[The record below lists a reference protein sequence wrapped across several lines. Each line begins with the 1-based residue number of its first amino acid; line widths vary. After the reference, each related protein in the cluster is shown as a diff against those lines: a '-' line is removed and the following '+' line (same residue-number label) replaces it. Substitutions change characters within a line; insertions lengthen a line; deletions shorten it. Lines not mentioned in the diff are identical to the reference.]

1 VYPLLGNT
9 PDKRI
14 PLTGINDLLYNEHK
28 SLKKSNN
35 VNYREWSSMSRKRDQ
50 LIQTGEALF
59 VKHGMRRVTVEEICR
74 QAGVSKPTFYKYFEN
89 KAALARCIDDLWIE
103 ETLHRIDGIEDSE
116 APFPEKL
123 KQILSIKQE
132 LAARP
137 GPEFLEDL
145 IHLDVDLSNALRR
158 VMRFLVKAQQKGDI
172 RVDVRPEVLMAA
184 FNLLNSMQHDPRIRD
199 LYEDA
204 ETLAGDVFK
213 LFHYGALSA
222 DHREAGLPGTDAGAA
237 TEDSS

>member
-1 VYPLLGNT
+1 
-9 PDKRI
+9 
-14 PLTGINDLLYNEHK
+14 
-28 SLKKSNN
+28 
-35 VNYREWSSMSRKRDQ
+35 MSRKRDQ

-89 KAALARCIDDLWIE
+89 KEALARRIDELWIE
-103 ETLHRIDGIEDSE
+103 EVLERIDAIMEDAE
-116 APFPEKL
+116 TPFPEKMKRVL
-123 KQILSIKQE
+123 GIKQE

-145 IHLDVDLSNALRR
+145 ISLNIDLSHAMRR
-158 VMRFLVKAQQKGDI
+158 VMHFLVQSQRQGDI
-172 RVDVRPEVLMAA
+172 RADVRPEFLMAA
-184 FNLLNSMQHDPRIRD
+184 FDVLNSMQHDPRIRG

-213 LFHYGALSA
+213 IFYYGALSA
-222 DHREAGLPGTDAGAA
+222 GHRETGLAETGAGRGA
-237 TEDSS
+237 EENS